1 MLVDTNIIIACLN
14 AEPKAVYA
22 LSEWKQTGRLLLISS
37 LTIAETLAFPGLTD
51 EDMTKAKAFLA
62 NFISIPFDD
71 AIAGI
76 TARRRRDY
84 ALAIPDAGIAA
95 TAIIQNVPL
104 ITRDRQFQKIKEI
117 TIIAV

>member
-22 LSEWKQTGRLLLISS
+22 LSEWKQMGRALLISS
-37 LTIAETLAFPGLTD
+37 LTIAETLAFPGLTE
-51 EDMTKAKAFLA
+51 EDSAKAKAFLA

-71 AIAGI
+71 AIAEI
-76 TARRRRDY
+76 AARLRRNY

-95 TAIIQNVPL
+95 TAMIRNVSL
-104 ITRDRQFQKIKEI
+104 VTRDRQFQKIKEI
-117 TIIAV
+117 TIIEV